1 MSSHDL
7 SCRLRLSASSLS
19 ACVLAVLGSALFVAP
34 ADAAE
39 PVVWKFKIGEGNHY
53 RMTQKMTIDI
63 QMGDGASETQDIT
76 NVIDMSWI
84 AHEVNDDGSARLTQT
99 IDRMR
104 MTIAPKG
111 RDKVEFDSKTTDEP
125 QGFAAMVAPLF
136 GELSRA
142 KFKLT
147 MSQLGKVSDVE
158 VPESLVAA
166 LAASPGAAAM
176 GDLATAKGLENT
188 MSRMSLEMPETL
200 EQGTTWTSTSEMSN
214 PALGKQTIAITYKY
228 VGPREKEGAIFEA
241 FEPTLEIT
249 FAGGA
254 ATATIEE
261 QKSSGEVLFNRTA
274 GRLESTKL
282 DHTMKL
288 KLVVAGQTLNQ
299 TLTQSNEMQWIPEEK
314 SESE

>member
-1 MSSHDL
+1 MSSHHPAR
-7 SCRLRLSASSLS
+7 RLRLSASFVS
-19 ACVLAVLGSALFVAP
+19 ACVLAVFGVALFVAP
-34 ADAAE
+34 TRAAE
-39 PVVWKFKIGEGNHY
+39 PVVWKFKVGEGNQY

-84 AHEVNDDGSARLTQT
+84 AEAVNDDGSARLTQT
-99 IDRMR
+99 IDRMQ

-111 RDKVEFDSKTTDEP
+111 RDKVEFDSETTDEP

-136 GELSRA
+136 RELSRA

-147 MSQLGKVSDVE
+147 MSPRGKVSDVE

-176 GDLATAKGLENT
+176 GDLATAKGLEDT

-200 EQGTTWTSTSEMSN
+200 ETGTTWRSTTETNN
-214 PALGKQTIAITYKY
+214 PALGKQTITISYKY
-228 VGPREKEGAIFEA
+228 VGPREKDGVTFEV
-241 FEPTLEIT
+241 FEPTLEIA

-288 KLVVAGQTLNQ
+288 TLVVGGQTLNQ
-299 TLTQSNEMQWIPEEK
+299 TLTQSTDMQWMPPEAE
-314 SESE
+314 

>member
-1 MSSHDL
+1 MSSYDL
-7 SCRLRLSASSLS
+7 SCRLRLSASFLS
-19 ACVLAVLGSALFVAP
+19 ACVLAVLGSALFVA
-34 ADAAE
+34 AAGAAE

-84 AHEVNDDGSARLTQT
+84 ADEVNDDGSARLTQT

-111 RDKVEFDSKTTDEP
+111 RDTVEFDSKTTDEP

-136 GELSRA
+136 RELSRA

-147 MSQLGKVSDVE
+147 MSQRGKVSDVE

-200 EQGTTWTSTSEMSN
+200 ETGSTWKSTTETNN
-214 PALGKQTIAITYKY
+214 PALGKQTITIAYEY
-228 VGPREKEGAIFEA
+228 VGPREKDGVTFEV
-241 FEPTLEIT
+241 FEPTLEIA
-249 FAGGA
+249 FAGGS

-274 GRLESTKL
+274 GRLESTTL

-299 TLTQSNEMQWIPEEK
+299 TLTQSTDMQWTPPEET
-314 SESE
+314 E

>member
-34 ADAAE
+34 AGAAE

-63 QMGDGASETQDIT
+63 QMGDGANETQDIT

-84 AHEVNDDGSARLTQT
+84 ADEVNDDGSARLTQT

-136 GELSRA
+136 RELSRA

-147 MSQLGKVSDVE
+147 MSQRGKVSDVE

-166 LAASPGAAAM
+166 LATSPGAAAM

-200 EQGTTWTSTSEMSN
+200 EQGTTWTSTSEMNN

-228 VGPREKEGAIFEA
+228 IGPREKEGATFEA

-299 TLTQSNEMQWIPEEK
+299 TLTQSTDMQWMPPEET
-314 SESE
+314 E

>member
-147 MSQLGKVSDVE
+147 MSQRGKVSDVE